1 VNAGGAEG
9 SRRAL
14 CLGIFGAILAEACG
28 GSPAE
33 APAKPAGPVYP
44 PFRVA
49 SVADL
54 LTAARLRWAVLAR
67 PREIASVPF
76 LIPPISKVV
85 SEEALDRFTAA
96 SAVDLRQLPEAAVA
110 SYAWEEREITFYIA
124 RHTAEPA
131 AVERAFLARL
141 SGKPTRVAERPDL
154 VRVSGKIGI
163 TTRTLVLIGRDIV
176 GFQDG
181 GSVTR
186 GPARIAALYA
196 TDKIKKTPT
205 LLAEEPLKSLHARFG
220 PAPLRALALG
230 PFEGELAR
238 GARGLL
244 AGATAIGAAARP
256 SAREGVALSIAVS
269 GDFSKSGEAASKE
282 LSDAWQDLAGGSF
295 GRLLGLDKPV
305 EGPLATF
312 SPQAVAV
319 AVELEPRKLAAG
331 LADATSARIQ
341 DIMR

>member
-1 VNAGGAEG
+1 VK
-9 SRRAL
+9 RRA
-14 CLGIFGAILAEACG
+14 FGFGVCAAILGEACG
-28 GSPAE
+28 GSNDP
-33 APAKPAGPVYP
+33 PPRKGGPDVYP
-44 PFRVA
+44 PFRIA

-76 LIPPISKVV
+76 LIPSIAKVV
-85 SEEALDRFTAA
+85 TEESLNRFAA
-96 SAVDLRQLPEAAVA
+96 SSGVDLRQISEAAVA

-124 RHTAEPA
+124 RHSGDPA
-131 AVERAFLARL
+131 AIERAFRARL
-141 SGKPTRVAERPDL
+141 SGKETRVAERPDL
-154 VRVSGKIGI
+154 VRISGKIGV

-181 GSVTR
+181 GSTVR
-186 GPARIAALYA
+186 GPARLAALYA

-205 LLAEEPLKSLHARFG
+205 LLAEPQLKALDARFG

-256 SAREGVALSIAVS
+256 SAREGVALSIAVA
-269 GDFSKSGEAASKE
+269 GDFSKSGEPASKE
-282 LSDAWQDLAGGSF
+282 LAEAWNDLAGGSF
-295 GRLLGLDKPV
+295 GRLLGLDRAI

-312 SPQAVAV
+312 SPQAVAI
-319 AVELEPRKLAAG
+319 AVELDPKKLASG
-331 LADATSARIQ
+331 LADATSSRIEQ
-341 DIMR
+341 IMR